1 MKIIIHVSGL
11 ITCVRES
18 HIILAKQR
26 IYPTEELNLRNLT
39 FLVFLVSYIICQSQ
53 DKGVHLSFTF
63 LRRCMIVYDLKQHS
77 FSK

>member
-39 FLVFLVSYIICQSQ
+39 FLVF
-53 DKGVHLSFTF
+53 
-63 LRRCMIVYDLKQHS
+63 
-77 FSK
+77 FSLIYHMSIPR